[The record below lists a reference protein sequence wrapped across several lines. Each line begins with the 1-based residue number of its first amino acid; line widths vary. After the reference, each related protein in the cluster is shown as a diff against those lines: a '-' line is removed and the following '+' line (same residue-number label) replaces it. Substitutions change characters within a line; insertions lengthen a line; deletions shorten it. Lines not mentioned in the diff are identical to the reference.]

1 MYTKDLSKFFTPKSV
16 AIIGASRD
24 SKKVGR
30 IIFENLLDWNFKGE
44 IYLVNPN
51 VREILG
57 YKCFADYSLLPV
69 VPDLAVIAIPASFVI
84 DTMHQ
89 IGRKGTKH
97 VIIISAGFRE
107 SGEEGKILEK
117 SLIETAELY
126 GIHIIGPNCLG
137 VVSVEG
143 NLNATF
149 GSVSKYDGNLRFL
162 SQSGAVAT
170 SFFDFAASQNL
181 GFSHFVTLGNKAN
194 ISEVDVLT
202 YWFEERQK
210 KNFTNDPNLSTN
222 RPIGIYLEAIDDGI
236 SFINIA
242 AQISLHDPIFIL
254 KPGKSQIGKKAMQS
268 HTGSLAG
275 EDSVLD
281 AALKDAGII
290 RCEGLEDFFDLAK
303 AFSWEEP
310 PEGSGIA
317 IISNAGG
324 PAVVA
329 TDFIEKEGLR
339 LAELSNST
347 LQRLKR
353 ALPEGASIHNPIDVL
368 GDALA
373 MRYFEA
379 LDAVLSQEDVYA
391 AIVILTPQVMTEGYL
406 TAEIIARLSDQHRKP
421 ILCSF
426 MGGSHI
432 VEAEKILNLH
442 KIPNFR
448 YPERAIRALGKMWQW
463 RFTSVKRSL
472 AIQSLSTGILNQ
484 DVSSINFDAVNDLI
498 EIGKKDPSARIDNSR
513 NFVLNSFLTDGIFD
527 ACGIKNPPSSPVN
540 DIEDCF
546 NFVQEHGSPVV
557 LKLISPHLM
566 HKTEYHAVKTGLYD
580 PDQIRTAFNKLKN
593 LAAKLEKK
601 HGFHA
606 VIQIQKQVMNGVEL
620 ILGIKRD
627 TSFGH
632 VMMFGGGGI
641 MADILQDVNLKLLP
655 IDRFNAV
662 ELVENS
668 KVYKLLA
675 GFRGMKPYPVRKL
688 FIVMERLSDLVLNF
702 PEIAEIEVN
711 PLILTYEDIWA
722 VDGKAIVTET

>member
-1 MYTKDLSKFFTPKSV
+1 MYSKDLSKFFTPKSV

-30 IIFENLLDWNFKGE
+30 IIVENLLNWNFKGE

-51 VREILG
+51 VHEISG

-84 DTMHQ
+84 DVMHQ

-97 VIIISAGFRE
+97 VIVISAGFRE
-107 SGEEGKILEK
+107 SGEEGTILEQR
-117 SLIETAELY
+117 LIETAELY

-149 GSVSKYDGNLRFL
+149 GSVIKRDGNLRFL

-194 ISEVDVLT
+194 INEVDVLT
-202 YWFEERQK
+202 YWFEEGQK
-210 KNFTNDPNLSTN
+210 KNFTNDQNLSTN
-222 RPIGIYLEAIDDGI
+222 RPIGIYLESIDDGI
-236 SFINIA
+236 GFINIA

-254 KPGKSQIGKKAMQS
+254 KPGKSQIGQKAMQS

-310 PEGSGIA
+310 PEGPAVA

-329 TDFIEKEGLR
+329 TDFIEKDGLR
-339 LAELSNST
+339 LAELNDHT
-347 LQRLKR
+347 LQRLKK
-353 ALPEGASIHNPIDVL
+353 ALPIGASFHNPIDVL

-406 TAEIIARLSDQHRKP
+406 TAEIIARLSNQHRKP

-463 RFTSVKRSL
+463 RLRSVKKSL
-472 AIQSLSTGILNQ
+472 AIQSLSIGIFQ

-498 EIGKKDPSARIDNSR
+498 EIGRNDTSSRIDNSK

-546 NFVQEHGSPVV
+546 DFVQEHGSPVV

-566 HKTEYHAVKTGLYD
+566 HKTEYHAVKTGLYNK
-580 PDQIRTAFNKLKN
+580 DQIQIAFNKLKN
-593 LAAKLEKK
+593 LASKLEKTY
-601 HGFHA
+601 GFHA
-606 VIQIQKQVMNGVEL
+606 IIQIQRQVMNGVEL

-627 TSFGH
+627 ISFGH

-668 KVYKLLA
+668 KVYKLLT
-675 GFRGMKPYPVRKL
+675 GFRGMKPYPLRDL
-688 FIVMERLSDLVLNF
+688 FIVMEKLSDLVLNF
-702 PEIAEIEVN
+702 PEIVEIEIN